1 MAFTITQ
8 PKRVKPWK
16 EVELREM
23 LKWAGKL
30 PLEEVAEKVNLAG
43 GNKRTSSAVE
53 ARGNKNGIQFGMKKA
68 S

>member
-8 PKRVKPWK
+8 PKRIKPWK
-16 EVELREM
+16 DVELREM

-43 GNKRTSSAVE
+43 GNK
-53 ARGNKNGIQFGMKKA
+53 NGIQFGMKKA